1 MNNLANPK
9 VVVFYLVFLP
19 QFVDPAAGS
28 VTRQL
33 FVLGGTMLLIG
44 LAIDVQTGVL
54 AGRLRTVLLRSR
66 TLRRTMN
73 KIAGTIY
80 ASLATRLVIT
90 N

>member
-1 MNNLANPK
+1 
-9 VVVFYLVFLP
+9 
-19 QFVDPAAGS
+19 
-28 VTRQL
+28 
-33 FVLGGTMLLIG
+33 
-44 LAIDVQTGVL
+44 VQIGVL

-80 ASLATRLVIT
+80 AALATRLVIT